1 MEKMIVVDV
10 EKCMSCHNCELA
22 CTVAHSESK
31 DIIQLIYGMEKPE
44 QRIILERFENSTVP
58 IHCRHCE
65 DAPCVAVCPSGA
77 ITHPV
82 PNSPVVLDS
91 DRCIGCHACI
101 LVCPFGVIQV
111 GKDGK
116 SMIKC
121 DLCFDRLKEGKE
133 PACAEACI
141 TGAIQYISIDEYTTK
156 KREEY
161 TKKYLVAIQKGEL
174 ISEEQ

>member
-1 MEKMIVVDV
+1 
-10 EKCMSCHNCELA
+10 
-22 CTVAHSESK
+22 
-31 DIIQLIYGMEKPE
+31 
-44 QRIILERFENSTVP
+44 
-58 IHCRHCE
+58 
-65 DAPCVAVCPSGA
+65 
-77 ITHPV
+77 
-82 PNSPVVLDS
+82 
-91 DRCIGCHACI
+91 
-101 LVCPFGVIQV
+101 
-111 GKDGK
+111 
-116 SMIKC
+116 MIKC